1 MHYAFLLPTG
11 YIGVML
17 PVPTPAVVKAECD
30 AFDQENELTE
40 KALRKLR
47 TKFPL
52 NTDEAEVLL
61 KALVLNKLYSTR
73 VNDVDIPPLAHHIAG
88 LNIDPLLDKGSL
100 DAVNQIMN
108 CPGLDKEYSFATK
121 FCSWHNPT
129 AYPIYDGNAEAC
141 VWAYQKQDKFGK
153 FRRQDLR
160 RYEVWVETVKAFRTH
175 YGLGRLPFRELDKF
189 LWRQGALLKGVITST
204 D

>member
-73 VNDVDIPPLAHHIAG
+73 VNDADIPPLAHHIAG

-100 DAVNQIMN
+100 DVVDQIMN